1 MRISAVLLF
10 LLIVAGCQTTNIGDA
25 ALPASGFLSEPMTL
39 HVDIQGK
46 KYALD
51 GLMIRR
57 KGAAKLPLAVMTH
70 GSCGSGCRARRSP
83 ADLQHQANVFA
94 DWGYAT
100 FILMRRDNGKSDGP
114 YAEDF
119 GGCDTQDY
127 EGAANASADDLV
139 AAIQYLKKLPYVD
152 PAEIIAIGQ
161 SGGGIGVVALAARNI
176 PGLNAAINFSG
187 GRGGGCI
194 RNSLYDETKGVAAF
208 TAFGRTARTPT
219 LWVYSKSDHYWGTER
234 PRTWS
239 DAYRNAGGTIEFAHL
254 PPQGEKGHSFF
265 YKKSRI
271 PAWSP
276 TVSEFLRQL
285 GLPAAGSILPPR

>member
-1 MRISAVLLF
+1 MRIPALLLAVLM
-10 LLIVAGCQTTNIGDA
+10 IAGCQTTNTGDA
-25 ALPASGFLSEPMTL
+25 ELPAAAYTTEPMTL

-57 KGAAKLPLAVMTH
+57 KDAYDLPLAVLTH
-70 GSCGSGCRARRSP
+70 GSCGSSCRARRSP
-83 ADLQHQANVFA
+83 ADLRHQANVFA

-114 YAEDF
+114 YAEGH
-119 GGCDTQDY
+119 GGCDTQNY
-127 EGAANASADDLV
+127 ERAANASADDLA
-139 AAIQYLKKLPYVD
+139 AAIRNLKTLPYVD
-152 PAEIIAIGQ
+152 RSKIIAIGQ

-176 PGLNAAINFSG
+176 PGLEAAINFSG
-187 GRGGGCI
+187 GRGGACI
-194 RNSLYDETKGVAAF
+194 RKSAYDEKKAISAF
-208 TAFGRTARTPT
+208 ETFGRTARTPT
-219 LWVYSKSDHYWGTER
+219 LWVYTKSDHYWGAER
-234 PRTWS
+234 PRNWS
-239 DAYRNAGGTIEFAHL
+239 DAYRKAGGTIEFTQL

-276 TVSEFLRQL
+276 AVAAFLRRL
-285 GLPAAGSILPPR
+285 GLPATESKSPPR